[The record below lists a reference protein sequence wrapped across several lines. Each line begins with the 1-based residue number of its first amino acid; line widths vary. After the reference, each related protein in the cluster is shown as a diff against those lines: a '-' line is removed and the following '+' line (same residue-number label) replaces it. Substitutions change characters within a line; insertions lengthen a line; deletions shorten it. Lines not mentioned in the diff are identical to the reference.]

1 MPWRSRLGS
10 KGNGRTGHHVSG
22 VAVNCVREP
31 LRKKSGA
38 AERKTSSERRS
49 SAEAWRLGMGGSGQ
63 GEAKAGCGEG
73 RGEPQS
79 LSLRRDFEL

>member
-1 MPWRSRLGS
+1 MPWRNRLGS

-31 LRKKSGA
+31 LRKRGNLEQLRGKLALRGDLVP
-38 AERKTSSERRS
+38 
-49 SAEAWRLGMGGSGQ
+49 RLGMGGRGQ
-63 GEAKAGCGEG
+63 GERKAGCGEAG
-73 RGEPQS
+73 GEPQS